1 MGFEQLKQAIIEP
14 AVLTQADV
22 AFNNEKLSDEAALT
36 IVKADAD
43 SAITYIQGKGFPTSW
58 DEADDLYRGYVKP
71 RTWPGTEVARANLS
85 MHLILEVVEK
95 LMPELHLS
103 FFSDEQPFIL
113 EPKGKTTPE
122 AARARGKVLAWA
134 LRQSNFKE
142 QIRQNLKQCLLY
154 GYTVGKFGWEE
165 RTEIIKTYSRKPPAT
180 IVAGNSQIHVETE
193 ESDEVVIKKTPV
205 TINRPTFSNL
215 ELRTVLIDPK
225 LREQDPRKG
234 RFIIYQKFV
243 TADDL
248 VDLAKDDCYSN
259 VPTKQQLRVIL
270 AANSEPTVD
279 SLQGVKNLAW
289 RDLQAEPQ
297 VSGPTPGDPLKQ
309 PLEILEYWTDD
320 RVITVLQRCIVIR
333 NEEHEFSVKPFT
345 GVAFIDVPGSAYGFG
360 IAKLLSGEQR
370 FETGVLN
377 TWIDQLALLLNPTFQ
392 TTKGLSSGTQ
402 NIKFSPGKVITE
414 TAELKPLITPS
425 VTQEA
430 LGAIES
436 SETRANRRIGS
447 NGGSDMPTQA
457 LRTAQGV
464 NAYQSDVTNRLQ
476 YFIDIFS
483 DLVFIPTLNAF
494 IEMCNDHL
502 TPSQIKTILSDAD
515 GKAYA
520 GDIMEV
526 YNATTS
532 VDVLTT
538 TKLAARKATAQL
550 IPMLI
555 QLVSA
560 APVQDSLSQQGNKF
574 NYAELIQEALDL
586 AGWDADA
593 LIVPMTA
600 EDQQRAQ
607 QMNPALQKAQA
618 DQAVE
623 QSKQQGALQQIEEK
637 TTGKAGL
644 EIVKHI
650 LTESKN
656 DAQLAPILGQLAT
669 PSASPAQGA

>member
-36 IVKADAD
+36 IVKTDAD

-392 TTKGLSSGTQ
+392 TTKGLSSGAQ

-414 TAELKPLITPS
+414 TSELKPLVTPS